1 MFSLA
6 FSPCPNDTFI
16 FDALVNKK
24 IDTKGLDFEVLLEDV
39 QTLNQ
44 WALQEKNDFTKISY
58 GVLPLVLNNYKVL
71 ESGGALGKGVGPL
84 LITKYDFENTK
95 YDLRSTSEGE
105 ILNNTQGLK
114 NVEQGILNDE
124 QTTSNKKQETKNI
137 QHPTFNIQNYQV
149 AIPGENTTAHLLF
162 SLAYP
167 NAINKVFM
175 PFNEIENFVLNH
187 ENTLGVIIHE
197 NRFTYLQKG
206 LHKIKDLGTYW
217 EENFNL
223 PIPLGA
229 IVAHNRIDK
238 KLSLLVDNLIKH
250 SIEYAFKHYP
260 FVADYVKQYAQ
271 EMEED
276 VMRKHIDLYVNNFSI
291 ALGLDGRNAVLKLMD
306 VYQQNHPLSQINPN
320 NIFLNQ

>member
-1 MFSLA
+1 MTLA

-44 WALQEKNDFTKISY
+44 WALQQKCDFTKISY

-84 LITKYDFENTK
+84 LITN
-95 YDLRSTSEGE
+95 SE
-105 ILNNTQGLK
+105 LK
-114 NVEQGILNDE
+114 IKNEDGIKNIEQGILNDE
-124 QTTSNKKQETKNI
+124 QTTSNKKKETKNI

-167 NAINKVFM
+167 NAKNKIFM
-175 PFNEIENFVLNH
+175 AFNEIEDFVLNN
-187 ENTLGVIIHE
+187 ENALGVIIHE
-197 NRFTYLQKG
+197 NRFTYQQKG
-206 LHKIKDLGTYW
+206 LYKVKDLGTYW
-217 EENFNL
+217 EETFKL

-229 IVAHNRIDK
+229 IVANNRIDK
-238 KLSLLVDNLIKH
+238 SVSLLVDNLIRE
-250 SIEYAFKHYP
+250 SIEYAFEHYP

-276 VMRKHIDLYVNNFSI
+276 VMRKHIDLYVNNFSL
-291 ALGLDGRNAVLKLMD
+291 ALENDGRDAVLKLLE
-306 VYQQNHPLSQINPN
+306 VYQQNHPSSQINPN